1 MGQAR
6 GPRGPVWPGPG
17 SVGRGKIWR
26 RTVCWCCITLTL
38 AVVPGLPA
46 VRPSSPLSK
55 HGLSDRPQPTGIA
68 LISLFSSLGPR
79 LLWSGQVWSL
89 VSREGWAR
97 LGYNFVKCSDHTTYR
112 ARSWSH
118 TRLATQTKCSR
129 LIFTNDPT
137 TAKREN
143 LEAALLY
150 ITSIFL
156 DVHINSEITWR
167 SEISPDSCL

>member
-1 MGQAR
+1 MAGA
-6 GPRGPVWPGPG
+6 GICGPG
-17 SVGRGKIWR
+17 EDLEENCVLVLHHSDTGRST
-26 RTVCWCCITLTL
+26 RTTSSTSL
-38 AVVPGLPA
+38 LPA
-46 VRPSSPLSK
+46 VQTRTVRPATANRHCSS
-55 HGLSDRPQPTGIA
+55 
-68 LISLFSSLGPR
+68 ISLFSSLGPR

-112 ARSWSH
+112 AWSWSH